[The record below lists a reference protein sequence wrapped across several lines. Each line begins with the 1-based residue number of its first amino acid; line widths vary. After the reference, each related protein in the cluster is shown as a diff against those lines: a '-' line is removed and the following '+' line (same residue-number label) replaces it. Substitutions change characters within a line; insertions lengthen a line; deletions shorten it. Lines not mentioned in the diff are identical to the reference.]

1 MPGSARGERRTAPTA
16 GMPQNRAEARGLKRG
31 TRILLTGGGT
41 AGHVNPALAIG
52 AALAEEGSETLFV
65 GVRGR
70 AEEQVVPKEGIPI
83 RFVRAS
89 GFPGTRPS
97 PALAR
102 FLLDVAVG
110 TIQAAGVLLRFRP
123 DVLVGTGGFASAP
136 VIFAATFLKKLR
148 LLRSRVFVHEQ
159 NAVPGKLNRLVGRFA
174 EKVFVTFPETL
185 SLFPGNGA
193 VTGYPLRKRIGHV
206 SKEEARSRLDF
217 TVPEGRTVVFVFGGS
232 QGSRSLNRGLVDA
245 LGDLLPHAERLFVV
259 HGTGLFKGGGY
270 DAGADTEARLTAR
283 YSHEE
288 RERIA
293 TFYVSRSYFHDIA
306 SVYAVSDLVVI
317 RGGSGSLNEVARM
330 GLPALVVPKANLPG
344 DHQVANAR
352 ALERAGGAEVLYE
365 ETALRDGHLAEE
377 LDGALLARRVLDLVD
392 DTDRLAEMSRM
403 GRDVLGADAAA
414 EIAHHV
420 RHGRGTSTIEPTLV
434 PAPHVVSNAALLSR
448 LEKAAAAEGRRY
460 RAEAHVEPRDLPW
473 FRSRA
478 ASLLA
483 NEGWEARNLG
493 VKLLGLLGATE
504 KVPLLLALLGD
515 RTPAP
520 LLQRLL
526 GGDFAQVGFVR
537 RNAFTALGRL
547 CVVDAG
553 VEDALLAG
561 FADPYWEVRA
571 EAARTA
577 ARFAGRLARRDDVV
591 AALVGGLSDR
601 NLEAAAAA
609 AEALGAIGGEAD
621 ALPALL
627 RLSDYRFWKVRAAA
641 LRGVLALVERGEA
654 RDRSKLEAALPAF
667 LLTSTDFRP
676 QFEMKLSY
684 RRVLEALSRGKES
697 PR

>member
-1 MPGSARGERRTAPTA
+1 MKT
-16 GMPQNRAEARGLKRG
+16 G

-52 AALAEEGSETLFV
+52 AALAEPGSEVLFV
-65 GVRGR
+65 GVKGR
-70 AEEQVVPKEGIPI
+70 AEEQVVPREGIPI
-83 RFVRAS
+83 HFVRAS
-89 GFPGTRPS
+89 GFPGARPS
-97 PALAR
+97 PAFAR
-102 FLLDVAVG
+102 FLFDLAVG
-110 TIQAAGVLLRFRP
+110 TAQAAVLLLRFRP

-148 LLRSRVFVHEQ
+148 LSKARVFVHEQ

-193 VTGYPLRKRIGHV
+193 LTGYPVRKRIGHV
-206 SKEEARSRLDF
+206 APEEARARLDF

-245 LGDLLPHAERLFVV
+245 LADLMPHADRLFVV

-270 DAGADTEARLTAR
+270 DAEADTSARLEARYTE
-283 YSHEE
+283 EE
-288 RERIA
+288 RTRIA

-306 SVYAVSDLVVI
+306 SVYAVASLVVI

-330 GLPALVVPKANLPG
+330 GIPALVAPKANLPG

-365 ETALRDGHLAEE
+365 ETVLSEGHLVET
-377 LDGALLARRVLDLVD
+377 LDGARLARRILALAD
-392 DTDRLAEMSRM
+392 DPERRADMSKK
-403 GRDVLGADAAA
+403 GRDVLGIDAAA

-420 RHGRGTSTIEPTLV
+420 LHGRARVAIDPTLV
-434 PAPHVVSNAALLSR
+434 PAPTVVSNAALLSR
-448 LEKAAAAEGRRY
+448 LEKASAAAGRSY
-460 RAEAHVEPRDLPW
+460 RVEDVVEPRDLTW
-473 FRSRA
+473 YRSRA
-478 ASLLA
+478 ASLLVHD
-483 NEGWEARNLG
+483 EWEARNLG
-493 VKLLGLLGATE
+493 VKLLGLLDARE
-504 KVPLLLALLGD
+504 KVPLLLALLAD

-520 LLQRLL
+520 LPPAPPR
-526 GGDFAQVGFVR
+526 GRFRA
-537 RNAFTALGRL
+537 GRL
-547 CVVDAG
+547 RSPERLHRSLPPRRRRRGRRGAV
-553 VEDALLAG
+553 LAG
-561 FADPYWEVRA
+561 LSDPYWEVRA

-577 ARFAGRLARRDDVV
+577 AHFAGRLAQHAEVV
-591 AALVGGLSDR
+591 AALRKGLSDR

-609 AEALGAIGGEAD
+609 AEALGALGGEKD

-627 RLSDYRFWKVRAAA
+627 ALADHRFWKVRAAA
-641 LRGVLALVERGEA
+641 LKGVLTLVERGEV
-654 RDRSKLEAALPAF
+654 RDREKLRKALPGF

-684 RRVLEALSRGKES
+684 RRVLEALSRGQEAS
-697 PR
+697 R

>member
-1 MPGSARGERRTAPTA
+1 MPGSARWEHRTFPAA
-16 GMPQNRAEARGLKRG
+16 RMPQNRAEARGLKRG

-102 FLLDVAVG
+102 FLLDLAVG
-110 TIQAAGVLLRFRP
+110 TLQASGVLFRFRP
-123 DVLVGTGGFASAP
+123 DVIVGTGGFASAP
-136 VIFAATFLKKLR
+136 VIFAATLLKKAR

-217 TVPEGRTVVFVFGGS
+217 ALPEGRTVVFAFGGS

-245 LGDLLPHAERLFVV
+245 LGSLLPHAERLFVV

-270 DAGADTEARLTAR
+270 DAGADTEARLAAR
-283 YSHEE
+283 YTPEE

-317 RGGSGSLNEVARM
+317 RGGSGSLNEVAKM

-365 ETALRDGHLAEE
+365 ETVLRDGHLVEE

-392 DTDRLAEMSRM
+392 DPERLAEMARM

-420 RHGRGTSTIEPTLV
+420 RHGRGTGAVEPTLV
-434 PAPHVVSNAALLSR
+434 PVPHVVSNAALLSR

-460 RAEAHVEPRDLPW
+460 RVEAHVEPRDLPW

-483 NEGWEARNLG
+483 SESWEARNLG
-493 VKLLGLLGATE
+493 VKLLGLLGATD
-504 KVPLLLALLGD
+504 KVPLLLALLAD

-520 LLQRLL
+520 LFQRLL
-526 GGDFAQVGFVR
+526 GGDYAQTGFVR
-537 RNAFTALGRL
+537 RNAYTALGRL
-547 CVVDAG
+547 GVVDER
-553 VEDALLAG
+553 VEAALLAG
-561 FADPYWEVRA
+561 LSDPYWEVRA
-571 EAARTA
+571 ETARTA
-577 ARFAGRLARRDDVV
+577 ARFAGRLARRAEVV
-591 AALVGGLSDR
+591 GALVSGLSDR

-641 LRGVLALVERGEA
+641 LRGVLTLVERGEA
-654 RDRSKLEAALPAF
+654 RDRKRLEEALPAF

>member
-1 MPGSARGERRTAPTA
+1 MRDAPAVAPGAADA
-16 GMPQNRAEARGLKRG
+16 AMLQNRAEARGLKKG

-52 AALAEEGSETLFV
+52 AALSEPGGETLFV
-65 GVRGR
+65 GVKGR
-70 AEEQVVPKEGIPI
+70 AEEQVVPREGIPI

-89 GFPGTRPS
+89 GFPGARPS

-102 FLLDVAVG
+102 FLLDLAVG
-110 TIQAAGVLLRFRP
+110 TLQAVVVLLRFRP
-123 DVLVGTGGFASAP
+123 DVIVGTGGFASAP
-136 VIFAATFLKKLR
+136 VILAATALRKLR
-148 LLRSRVFVHEQ
+148 LSRARVFVHEQ

-174 EKVFVTFPETL
+174 ERVFVTFPETL
-185 SLFPGNGA
+185 SLFPANGA

-206 SKEEARSRLDF
+206 TPAEARSRLDF
-217 TVPEGRTVVFVFGGS
+217 PLPEGRTVVFVFGGS

-245 LGDLLPHAERLFVV
+245 LGFLLPHADRLFVV

-270 DAGADTEARLTAR
+270 DAGADTEARLASR
-283 YSHEE
+283 YSAEE

-293 TFYVSRSYFHDIA
+293 AFYVSRSYFHDIA
-306 SVYAVSDLVVI
+306 SVYAVAGLVVV

-330 GLPALVVPKANLPG
+330 GIPALVVPKANLPG

-365 ETALRDGHLAEE
+365 ETALRDGHLVEE
-377 LDGALLARRVLDLVD
+377 LDGELLARRILALAGDPE
-392 DTDRLAEMSRM
+392 RLAEMSRR

-420 RHGRGTSTIEPTLV
+420 RHGRGTGAIDPTLV
-434 PAPHVVSNAALLSR
+434 PTPTVVSNAALLAR
-448 LEKAAAAEGRRY
+448 LEKAAAAAGKTY
-460 RAEAHVEPRDLPW
+460 RVDDHVEPRDLAW

-478 ASLLA
+478 ASLLVNDA
-483 NEGWEARNLG
+483 WEARNLG

-520 LLQRLL
+520 AFQRLL

-537 RNAFTALGRL
+537 RNAYTALGRL
-547 CVVDAG
+547 GVVDAG
-553 VEDALLAG
+553 VEAALLAG
-561 FADPYWEVRA
+561 LADPYWEVRA

-577 ARFAGRLARRDDVV
+577 ARFAGRLARRAEVV
-591 AALVGGLSDR
+591 AALVGGLADR

-609 AEALGAIGGEAD
+609 AEALGVLGTEAD

-627 RLSDYRFWKVRAAA
+627 GLADYRFWKVRAAA
-641 LRGVLALVERGEA
+641 LKGILALVERGEV
-654 RDRSKLEAALPAF
+654 RESGTLKRALPAF

-684 RRVLEALSRGKES
+684 RRVLEALGREKEA
-697 PR
+697 R

>member
-1 MPGSARGERRTAPTA
+1 MKT
-16 GMPQNRAEARGLKRG
+16 G

-52 AALAEEGSETLFV
+52 AALAGEGSETLFV

-70 AEEQVVPKEGIPI
+70 AEEQIVPREGIPI

-89 GFPGTRPS
+89 GFPGARPS

-102 FLLDVAVG
+102 FLFDLAVG
-110 TIQAAGVLLRFRP
+110 TLQAVGLLLRFRP
-123 DVLVGTGGFASAP
+123 GVIVGTGGFASAP
-136 VIFAATFLKKLR
+136 VIFAATALKKLG
-148 LLRSRVFVHEQ
+148 LSKVRVFVHEQ

-193 VTGYPLRKRIGHV
+193 LTGYPLRKRIGHV
-206 SKEEARSRLDF
+206 APEEARSRLDF
-217 TVPEGRTVVFVFGGS
+217 EVPPERTVVFAFGGS

-245 LGDLLPHAERLFVV
+245 LGDLLPHADRLFVV

-270 DAGADTEARLTAR
+270 DAGADTAERLAAR
-283 YSHEE
+283 YSAED

-306 SVYAVSDLVVI
+306 SVYAVAGLVVI

-330 GLPALVVPKANLPG
+330 GIPALVVPKANLPG

-365 ETALRDGHLAEE
+365 ETVLRDGHLVEE
-377 LDGALLARRVLDLVD
+377 LDGSLLARRILALVQD
-392 DTDRLAEMSRM
+392 PGRLAEMSWR
-403 GRDVLGADAAA
+403 GRDVLGIDAAA

-420 RHGRGTSTIEPTLV
+420 RHGRGSGEVDPTLV
-434 PAPHVVSNAALLSR
+434 PAPTVVSNAALLSR
-448 LEKAAAAEGRRY
+448 LEKAAAAAGRGY
-460 RAEAHVEPRDLPW
+460 RVEDHVEPRDLPW

-478 ASLLA
+478 ASLLV
-483 NEGWEARNLG
+483 NEAWEARNLG
-493 VKLLGLLGATE
+493 VKLLGLLDAKE

-520 LLQRLL
+520 LFRRLL
-526 GGDFAQVGFVR
+526 GGDFVQVGFVR
-537 RNAFTALGRL
+537 RNAFAALARL
-547 CVVDAG
+547 GVVDEG
-553 VEDALLAG
+553 VEEALLAG
-561 FADPYWEVRA
+561 LADPYWEVRA

-577 ARFAGRLARRDDVV
+577 ARFAGLLERRDEVV
-591 AALVGGLSDR
+591 AALVTGLADP
-601 NLEAAAAA
+601 NLEATAAA
-609 AEALGAIGGEAD
+609 AEALGVLGGEKD

-627 RLSDYRFWKVRAAA
+627 ALSDYRFWKVRAAA
-641 LRGVLALVERGEA
+641 LKGVLSLVERGEV
-654 RDRSKLEAALPAF
+654 RDRETLAGALPAF

-684 RRVLEALSRGKES
+684 RRVLEALSRGKEAH
-697 PR
+697 R

>member
-1 MPGSARGERRTAPTA
+1 MKA
-16 GMPQNRAEARGLKRG
+16 G

-52 AALAEEGSETLFV
+52 AALAAPGSETLFV

-70 AEEQVVPKEGIPI
+70 AEEQVVPREGIPI

-89 GFPGTRPS
+89 GFPGSRPS

-102 FLLDVAVG
+102 FVVDLAVG
-110 TIQAAGVLLRFRP
+110 TVQAAGILLRFRP
-123 DVLVGTGGFASAP
+123 DVIVGTGGFASAP
-136 VIFAATFLKKLR
+136 VIFAATFLRKLR
-148 LLRSRVFVHEQ
+148 LLRARVFVHEQ

-193 VTGYPLRKRIGHV
+193 VTGYPLRTRIGHV
-206 SKEEARSRLDF
+206 DAAEARSRLDF
-217 TVPEGRTVVFVFGGS
+217 SIPEGRAVVLVFGGS

-245 LGDLLPHAERLFVV
+245 LGDLLPHADRLFVV

-270 DAGADTEARLTAR
+270 DAAADTEARLAAR
-283 YSHEE
+283 YSEQE

-293 TFYVSRSYFHDIA
+293 AFYVSRSYFHDIA

-365 ETALRDGHLAEE
+365 ETVLRDGHLVEE
-377 LDGALLARRVLDLVD
+377 LDGALLARRVLALAG
-392 DTDRLAEMSRM
+392 DRERLGEMSRR
-403 GRDVLGADAAA
+403 GRDVLGIDAAA

-420 RHGRGTSTIEPTLV
+420 RHGRGTGTIDPTLV
-434 PAPHVVSNAALLSR
+434 PAPHVVSNASLLAR
-448 LEKAAAAEGRRY
+448 LEKAAAASGRGY
-460 RAEAHVEPRDLPW
+460 RVEDHVEPRDLAW

-478 ASLLA
+478 ASLLV
-483 NEGWEARNLG
+483 NDDWEARNRG

-504 KVPLLLALLGD
+504 KVPLLLALLAD

-520 LLQRLL
+520 LFHRLL

-537 RNAFTALGRL
+537 RNAFTALARL
-547 CVVDAG
+547 GVVDAG
-553 VEDALLAG
+553 VEAALLAG
-561 FADPYWEVRA
+561 LSDPYWEVRS
-571 EAARTA
+571 EAARA
-577 ARFAGRLARRDDVV
+577 AALFAGRLERHAEVV
-591 AALVGGLSDR
+591 AALVAGLSDP

-609 AEALGAIGGEAD
+609 AEALGALGGEAD
-621 ALPALL
+621 ALTALL
-627 RLSDYRFWKVRAAA
+627 ALADYRFWKVRAAA
-641 LRGVLALVERGEA
+641 LRGILALVERGA
-654 RDRSKLEAALPAF
+654 VRDGTKLKAALPAF

-684 RRVLEALSRGKES
+684 RRVLEALAREKEA
-697 PR
+697 R

>member
-1 MPGSARGERRTAPTA
+1 MKT
-16 GMPQNRAEARGLKRG
+16 G

-52 AALAEEGSETLFV
+52 AALAEPGSETLFV
-65 GVRGR
+65 GVKGR
-70 AEEQVVPKEGIPI
+70 AEEQVVPREGIPI

-89 GFPGTRPS
+89 GFPGARPS

-102 FLLDVAVG
+102 FLVELAVG
-110 TIQAAGVLLRFRP
+110 TAQAAGILLRFRP
-123 DVLVGTGGFASAP
+123 DVIVGTGGFASAP
-136 VIFAATFLKKLR
+136 VIFAATFLRKLG

-206 SKEEARSRLDF
+206 SREEARSRLDF
-217 TVPEGRTVVFVFGGS
+217 AVPEGRTVVFVFGGS

-259 HGTGLFKGGGY
+259 HGTGLFKGAGY
-270 DAGADTEARLTAR
+270 DAGADTEARLAAR
-283 YSHEE
+283 YSKEE

-293 TFYVSRSYFHDIA
+293 SFYVSRSYFHDIA

-365 ETALRDGHLAEE
+365 ETVLRDGHLVEE
-377 LDGALLARRVLDLVD
+377 LDGALLARRVLALAGDPE
-392 DTDRLAEMSRM
+392 RLAEMSRR
-403 GRDVLGADAAA
+403 GRDVLGIDAAA

-420 RHGRGTSTIEPTLV
+420 RHGRGTGTLDPTLV
-434 PAPHVVSNAALLSR
+434 PAPHVVSNAALLAR
-448 LEKAAAAEGRRY
+448 LEKAAAAAGKGY
-460 RAEAHVEPRDLPW
+460 RAEDHVEPRDLAW

-478 ASLLA
+478 ASLLVA
-483 NEGWEARNLG
+483 DAWESRNLG
-493 VKLLGLLGATE
+493 VKLLGLLGAAD
-504 KVPLLLALLGD
+504 KVPLLLALLAD

-520 LLQRLL
+520 LLHRLL
-526 GGDFAQVGFVR
+526 GGDFVQVGFVR
-537 RNAFTALGRL
+537 RNAFVALARL
-547 CVVDAG
+547 GVVDAG
-553 VEDALLAG
+553 VEAALLAG
-561 FADPYWEVRA
+561 LADPYWEVRA
-571 EAARTA
+571 EAARA
-577 ARFAGRLARRDDVV
+577 AASFAGRLGRHAEVV
-591 AALVGGLSDR
+591 AALVKGLADR
-601 NLEAAAAA
+601 NLEAASAA
-609 AEALGAIGGEAD
+609 AEALGALGNEGE

-627 RLSDYRFWKVRAAA
+627 ALADHRFWKVRAAA
-641 LRGVLALVERGEA
+641 LRGVLALVERGAVPASAKLKEA
-654 RDRSKLEAALPAF
+654 LAAF

-684 RRVLEALSRGKES
+684 RRVLEALAREKEA
-697 PR
+697 R